1 MCWPALAFSRTGQC
15 GNSDSPH
22 WPVPYLNFPHWPVR
36 GNELGTGPV
45 RGGGPR
51 LHWPNPALAS
61 AGRGVRGRTGLTP
74 HWPARRRPDPA
85 LAWRLVRIRAL
96 ACLHQ
101 PVRRHAVA
109 TVVARNTSTDAAGM
123 LSDADRS
130 ALAEI
135 GIASDLHV
143 RCRVL
148 VNLSDG
154 GGTTANTTSRWEE
167 GVVARVDRARVDRGV
182 DNTGEPRFFVR
193 VVSIPFSAT
202 PSEQTW
208 LPGWGEDSR
217 VAADSQVAADSERA
231 ANSQVAADSRVAAAP
246 TRPSEK
252 LGPRKTVQKTVRGR
266 SAAFRHLK
274 QCRVETSRSIS
285 RAVASAPTT
294 AAVGSYL
301 AHSIPCSWGT
311 RRKQVAR
318 RKTGPI
324 TRKMYH
330 GPISSVL
337 GLECAEVLYSGE
349 VAPEPEPEPEAEPEA
364 EVEAKA
370 EVEAEA
376 EPEPEAEPEAETEP
390 EPEPEP

>member
-1 MCWPALAFSRTGQC
+1 M
-15 GNSDSPH
+15 
-22 WPVPYLNFPHWPVR
+22 
-36 GNELGTGPV
+36 
-45 RGGGPR
+45 RGGGSR
-51 LHWPNPALAS
+51 LRWPNPALAS

-74 HWPARRRPDPA
+74 HWPARRRPDPT

-167 GVVARVDRARVDRGV
+167 GVVARVDRGV

-193 VVSIPFSAT
+193 VAGGWPVSIPFSAT

-266 SAAFRHLK
+266 SATFRHLK
-274 QCRVETSRSIS
+274 QCRAETSRSIS

-330 GPISSVL
+330 GPILSPSPERRSIVL
-337 GLECAEVLYSGE
+337 GRRSTVLGRRSTVLALASE
-349 VAPEPEPEPEAEPEA
+349 
-364 EVEAKA
+364 
-370 EVEAEA
+370 
-376 EPEPEAEPEAETEP
+376 
-390 EPEPEP
+390 